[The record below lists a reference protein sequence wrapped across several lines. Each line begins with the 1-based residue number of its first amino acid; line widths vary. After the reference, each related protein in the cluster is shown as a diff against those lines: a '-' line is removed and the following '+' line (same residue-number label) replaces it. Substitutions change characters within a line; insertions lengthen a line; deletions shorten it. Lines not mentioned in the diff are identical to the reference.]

1 MKVKGLWLFGLS
13 GSGKTFLSKLVAKK
27 IKKSFLIDGDI
38 VRKNV
43 SFDLSFSK
51 EDRSK
56 QCERLIGISN
66 IAIKNRCFPII
77 TSAYLTKKN
86 NKDLIKKKI
95 VVIKIIRS
103 KKYVFRKK
111 TYKLNK
117 KNIVGKDIL
126 FEKFKF
132 KKFYNNM
139 NYKKNIDKLLNNLKI
154 IS

>member
-13 GSGKTFLSKLVAKK
+13 GSGKTFLSKIVAKK

-56 QCERLIGISN
+56 QCERLIGISK
-66 IAIKNRCFPII
+66 IALKNNCFPIV

-95 VVIKIIRS
+95 AVIKIIRS
-103 KKYVFRKK
+103 KKYVYRKK

-132 KKFYNNM
+132 VKFYNNK
-139 NYKKNIDKLLNNLKI
+139 NYIKNIDKLLKNLKI
-154 IS
+154 IF

>member
-1 MKVKGLWLFGLS
+1 MKFKGLWLFGLS
-13 GSGKTFLSKLVAKK
+13 GSGKTFLSKLFAKK

-56 QCERLIGISN
+56 QCKRLIGISN
-66 IAIKNRCFPII
+66 IALKNGCFPIV
-77 TSAYLTKKN
+77 TSAYLTKIN
-86 NKDLIKKKI
+86 NNDLIKKKI
-95 VVIKIIRS
+95 AVIKIIRS
-103 KKYVFRKK
+103 RKYVFRKK

-126 FEKFKF
+126 FEKFKSR
-132 KKFYNNM
+132 KFYNNK
-139 NYKKNIDKLLNNLKI
+139 NYRKNIDELLKNLKI